1 MTRWLWVFVVGMA
14 ACTQQG
20 MSDEERLRIAKK
32 SLQPLLQQSQ
42 QGVADVLQSQ
52 AGRQAWQ
59 EFDPSLSNASSFDV
73 KSIPFG
79 GQGQVVQV
87 VPHIHGIPVEGGSR
101 VFSLNAK
108 QQLDAL
114 RVGSALEVEGKFVLA
129 TQDAIAKAYAVVGR
143 QPPKQLQNSEKGA
156 QKVWLHRAGIF
167 KPAWKIIVMGGSA
180 KQTKIVWV
188 DAQTGDILK
197 QQPLMRFHEVNA
209 QLFQNAPSMS
219 GAHEGDLQATFLQDL
234 IQPEDQTPLV
244 GKYID
249 VKNCCRFYRCLHG
262 GQSCDPGERICA
274 QPWEEDAIEYRV
286 MVQENPPSDFLQQVG
301 RSTPLFVDTVQCLE
315 LDTTRYD
322 EATGTFV
329 GIFDDGLPIDDG
341 SWDSV
346 TESFAEK
353 QAYYSASSF
362 FRFIQF
368 LMDNDSWCL
377 HENSMH
383 CHADGSPVFSSSGL
397 PEKPFRMSVNHVLP
411 YMDLDS
417 QEPSSVLSQIQ
428 QGRGD
433 ESDPVRI
440 DDFQYIGNA
449 AFIPAVPEDVLQYG
463 LSFQDKL
470 DGLLQPYDHI
480 VFFQGDRDFAY
491 DIDVV
496 CHEFMHAVTHSLVP
510 ELGSMALDKWGVH
523 VMPAALDE
531 AWADYFAAAF
541 TEDPHIAEYS
551 ASDENNHQPLRE
563 LDGVY
568 KCPDDLVGES
578 HHDAVVFSAGIWAL
592 RAWIGQNQ
600 GEAAADA
607 WDRLVLKNLAQASSA
622 ESFDQQI
629 GRLVANLKS
638 HSVLGADVLEKA
650 EEIFEERGLLTCD
663 RIFSL
668 AHFDENTGSM
678 THKSKELL
686 YQASPS
692 EVGLSKMAPPYLQF
706 RVDVPPGV
714 DSFEVVWEQTAFDQT
729 DAWQMREV
737 SSSQSLKAI
746 VTHDEPLEWE
756 VQSGEVWAYAQGE
769 SEEIQSSV
777 IGGSDWG
784 LKYTFE
790 SDPCLVK
797 TFYVSL
803 LSEADSWELRNIRAR
818 VPDSGKQ
825 GDSAF
830 CEEQARRRQKALAQQ
845 EGLHSGDLAGGFSD
859 GASGDGNSQ
868 SDSPKSKGCGCGSSG
883 DGPDAA
889 MGLLVVCTLWMR
901 RRRSW
906 HEVHVMC

>member
-1 MTRWLWVFVVGMA
+1 MTLWLWVFIMGIA

-20 MSDEERLRIAKK
+20 MSDEERLRLAKK

-42 QGVADVLQSQ
+42 QGVADVLKSQ

-79 GQGQVVQV
+79 GQGTVVRV

-101 VFSLNAK
+101 VFSLDTK

-114 RVGSALEVEGKFVLA
+114 RVGSALETQGKFVLA
-129 TQDAIAKAYAVVGR
+129 AKDAIVKAYAVVGR
-143 QPPKQLQNSEKGA
+143 QAPQQLQASENGA
-156 QKVWLHRAGIF
+156 QKVWLNRTGVF
-167 KPAWKIIVMGGSA
+167 RPAWKVMVMGGSA
-180 KQTKIVWV
+180 KQTKIIWV

-197 QQPLMRFHEVNA
+197 QQLLMRFHEVNA
-209 QLFQNAPSMS
+209 QLFQQAPHMS
-219 GAHEGDLQATFLQDL
+219 GAHESDLQTTLLQDL
-234 IQPEDQTPLV
+234 VQVQDQSPLV

-249 VKNCCRFYRCLHG
+249 VKNCCRFYRCPDGRQDCSL
-262 GQSCDPGERICA
+262 DEKMCA
-274 QPWEEDAIEYRV
+274 QPWEEDAVEYRV
-286 MVQENPPSDFLQQVG
+286 MVQEDPPSDFLQQVG
-301 RSTPLFVDTVQCLE
+301 RNTPLFVDTVQCLQ

-329 GIFDDGLPIDDG
+329 GTFDDGLPVDDG
-341 SWDSV
+341 SWESV

-377 HENSMH
+377 HENSML
-383 CHADGSPVFSSSGL
+383 CHADGSPVFSESGV
-397 PEKPFRMSVNHVLP
+397 PQKSFRMSVNHVLP
-411 YMDLDS
+411 SMDLDS
-417 QEPSSVLSQIQ
+417 QEPNSVLSQIQ
-428 QGRGD
+428 QGRGS

-449 AFIPAVPEDVLQYG
+449 AFIPAVPEHVLQHG
-463 LSFQDKL
+463 LSFRDKL
-470 DGLLQPYDHI
+470 EGLLQPYDHI

-510 ELGSMALDKWGVH
+510 ELGSIALDTWGVH

-551 ASDENNHQPLRE
+551 ASNEDSQQSLRE

-568 KCPDDLVGES
+568 KCPDDLVGEA
-578 HHDAVVFSAGIWAL
+578 HHDAVVFSAGIWDV
-592 RAWIGQNQ
+592 RAWITQNQ

-607 WDRLVLKNLAQASSA
+607 WDRLVLKTLAQASSA

-629 GRLVANLKS
+629 GRLVAHMKN
-638 HSVLGADVLEKA
+638 HAVLGADVLKKA

-668 AHFDENTGSM
+668 AHFDEHTGSI
-678 THKSKELL
+678 THRSKELL

-706 RVDVPPGV
+706 RVDVPVGV
-714 DSFEVVWEQTAFDQT
+714 DSFEVVWEQATFDQANT
-729 DAWQMREV
+729 WQMREV
-737 SSSQSLKAI
+737 SSSQPLKAI
-746 VTHDEPLEWE
+746 VTHEEPLEWE
-756 VQSGEVWAYAQGE
+756 VESGEVWAYAQGE
-769 SEEIQSSV
+769 SGEIQASI

-790 SDPCLVK
+790 SDPCLAK

-803 LSEADSWELRNIRAR
+803 VSEADSWELRNIRAR
-818 VPDSGKQ
+818 VPNAGKQ
-825 GDSAF
+825 ADPAF
-830 CEEQARRRQKALAQQ
+830 CQEQAKQREQKMAQAQ
-845 EGLHSGDLAGGFSD
+845 ESNSDNPVDGFSED
-859 GASGDGNSQ
+859 LLDP
-868 SDSPKSKGCGCGSSG
+868 PKKSCGSSG
-883 DGPDAA
+883 DKPDAA
-889 MGLLVVCTLWMR
+889 MGLLVIFTLWMR
-901 RRRSW
+901 RRQNHTAAVRLARR
-906 HEVHVMC
+906 MRCMLKGR